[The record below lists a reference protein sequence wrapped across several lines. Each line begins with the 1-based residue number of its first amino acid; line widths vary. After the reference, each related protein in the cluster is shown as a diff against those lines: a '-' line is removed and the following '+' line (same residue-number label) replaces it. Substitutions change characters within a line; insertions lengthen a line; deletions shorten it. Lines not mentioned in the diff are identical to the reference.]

1 MGQRLEGSLAGSE
14 LGSAKRHYEN
24 CQISIKY
31 RVIARK
37 DGFEQFQRVIGQD
50 EYDVF
55 YFIDFIRSTA
65 SRFHPVEPLV
75 LPDDYQSSPS
85 SKRYLHRWLGGR
97 NINESAFSPI
107 LVFSSMDSTH
117 R

>member
-1 MGQRLEGSLAGSE
+1 MGQRLEGSLAGSRIR
-14 LGSAKRHYEN
+14 LGKRHYEN

-75 LPDDYQSSPS
+75 LPDDYQVP
-85 SKRYLHRWLGGR
+85 HRRKGIFTDGLGR
-97 NINESAFSPI
+97 NINERVLTNPR
-107 LVFSSMDSTH
+107 FSSMDSTH
-117 R
+117 G